1 MKKIIAPSAIFIAIL
16 AAYPLEWALLAGKS
30 PRYWGDL
37 KLAAVDNLAIL
48 FLAIMTFFPALV
60 AHQKKDLPFS
70 ARAPFLLAGV
80 TIIIAQIQQLIY
92 PGNLDFFLAGAFPA
106 TAFLAGA
113 AISNQWKKTFPLLAG
128 IFAIV
133 LLVYSA
139 LTNNFVGFPGNWN
152 WNFTLVAVT
161 IPALASWFFKGRKLV
176 VTSIIAIAVFIT
188 AGVLK
193 RPDILPRGTLLALAG
208 AAAVMLLLP
217 RIPEKLRVKVIAGVF
232 VACIIGFIL
241 FITVFAREVPDYRIQ
256 LWRGSCQLFLEH
268 PFAGCGQSRFEG
280 LVPDFL
286 PEEYHFVKFRA
297 ERHTHPH
304 NEVLFMLTSFGIF
317 GGLFLL
323 TAMTNSLRNNSEK
336 DFNTKYL
343 QWVVIV
349 LFLHGM
355 VDVLLG
361 EVHSGTL
368 FWVSLGALNA
378 LPFAD
383 APDDAPNAASKKVS
397 TANKIVSG
405 IGGALLLGCFM
416 LLIVRNFVG
425 TGLCREAK
433 LDFRNGNKTI
443 ELLSRAEKIKPTP
456 ECSYLLGIEFF
467 SKSKL
472 PQAVKKFAE
481 IESKFG
487 WGGYVHSNGLAA
499 RAYAAQKEYTLA
511 SHYFEREQHR
521 FPFSIVN
528 VYYQLKMLKTIAPE
542 AAEQHMAQLD
552 HLLKQRG
559 VNRNSL
565 PEIMRYQ
572 YLDDLLPIKKE

>member
-1 MKKIIAPSAIFIAIL
+1 MKKFIAPATVFIAIL
-16 AAYPLEWALLAGKS
+16 GAYPLEWALLIGKS
-30 PRYWGDL
+30 PRFWGDL
-37 KLAAVDNLAIL
+37 RLFAVDNLAIL
-48 FLAIMTFFPALV
+48 FLAIMAFFPALI
-60 AHQKKDLPFS
+60 AKREKNLPFS

-92 PGNLDFFLAGAFPA
+92 PGNLDFFLTGIFPA

-113 AISNQWKKTFPLLAG
+113 VIADKWKKTFPLLAG
-128 IFAIV
+128 IFAVI

-139 LTNNFVGFPGNWN
+139 MTNNFVGFPGNWN

-161 IPALASWFFKGRKLV
+161 IPAVVSWFFKGKKLV
-176 VTSIIAIAVFIT
+176 VVSLIAIAVFIA

-208 AAAVMLLLP
+208 AAATMLAMEK
-217 RIPEKLRVKVIAGVF
+217 IPEKLRLKVIAGFFVF
-232 VACIIGFIL
+232 AIFAFIL
-241 FITVFAREVPDYRIQ
+241 FVHVFGRDIPDYRVQ

-268 PFAGCGQSRFEG
+268 PFSGCGQSRFEG

-286 PEEYHFVKFRA
+286 PEEYHYVKFRA

-304 NEVLFMLTSFGIF
+304 NEVLFMLTSFGIA

-323 TAMTNSLRNNSEK
+323 LAMTNAIKKIGAK

-343 QWVVIV
+343 EWVVLV
-349 LFLHGM
+349 LFFHGM

-378 LPFAD
+378 PPLTET
-383 APDDAPNAASKKVS
+383 PDSAVPGKIS
-397 TANKIVSG
+397 TANKIIRRIS
-405 IGGALLLGCFM
+405 GALVLVCFM
-416 LLIVRNFVG
+416 LLAARNLVG
-425 TGLCREAK
+425 TALCREAK
-433 LDFRNGNKTI
+433 LDFRNGGRTI
-443 ELLSRAEKIKPTP
+443 ALLVNAEKIKPTP
-456 ECSYLLGIEFF
+456 ETSYLLGIEYFRTG
-467 SKSKL
+467 KL
-472 PQAVKKFAE
+472 ALAVQKFAD

-499 RAYAAQKEYTLA
+499 RTCAAQKKYEQA
-511 SHYFEREQHR
+511 IVYFAREQHR

-528 VYYQLKMLKTIAPE
+528 VYYQLKMLKAIFPE
-542 AAEQHMAQLD
+542 AAEQHMEQFD
-552 HLLKQRG
+552 RLLKQRG
-559 VNRNSL
+559 IERKNL